1 MVTFGNANQ
10 TTKNDL
16 LAQYLVSK
24 DLDPILLREHR
35 PLCQKEL
42 IIMDSTI
49 SLQNKTLDTK
59 LKTILSLCHD
69 ILGHLEHL
77 GHHRHLDH
85 T

>member
-1 MVTFGNANQ
+1 MTFGNGNQ

-16 LAQYLVSK
+16 PAQYLVSK
-24 DLDPILLREHR
+24 DLDPILLREH
-35 PLCQKEL
+35 PSLCQKNF
-42 IIMDSTI
+42 IITDSTK

-77 GHHRHLDH
+77 GHHQHLDH